1 MYKIILRSI
10 ILVIILIVSFII
22 YFSTLGIK
30 TSKFNQLIIDKLSK
44 FEPRLKVQIEDV
56 YLKLN
61 LEKREIKLNTSNTN
75 LYLENNIIKLSNVK
89 LNLDLFSLFSK
100 KQILKNLELETKENS
115 IKNITNFV
123 NSYKFN
129 LPLFLIYLI
138 VLNI

>member
-10 ILVIILIVSFII
+10 ILVIILIISFII

-30 TSKFNQLIIDKLSK
+30 TSKFNQLINDKLTK

-61 LEKREIKLNTSNTN
+61 LEKREIQLNTSNTN

-89 LNLDLFSLFSK
+89 LNLDLFSLLRK
-100 KQILKNLELETKENS
+100 KQILKNL
-115 IKNITNFV
+115 
-123 NSYKFN
+123 
-129 LPLFLIYLI
+129 
-138 VLNI
+138 